1 MYEARY
7 TNDEKILQNKNKI
20 KATRIE
26 LLCLMALDDEWHRDE
41 TSELYKKIMACSEE
55 LRRLTSDK
63 RKIRRMSQEEYMRL
77 RVLGYTLQEISDYYG
92 VSVSYLNKWRQN
104 KGMIV

>member
-1 MYEARY
+1 ME
-7 TNDEKILQNKNKI
+7 
-20 KATRIE
+20 
-26 LLCLMALDDEWHRDE
+26 
-41 TSELYKKIMACSEE
+41 CSEE

-77 RVLGYTLQEISDYYG
+77 RALEYTLHEIADYYG

-104 KGMIV
+104 KGIIV

>member
-1 MYEARY
+1 MYGIRSLY
-7 TNDEKILQNKNKI
+7 DEKTIQDKKI
-20 KATRIE
+20 IKEKRLE
-26 LLCLMALDDEWHRDE
+26 LLQLMALDDDWHRDE

-63 RKIRRMSQEEYMRL
+63 RKIRRMSQEEYVRL
-77 RVLGYTLQEISDYYG
+77 RALGYTLHEISDYYG

-104 KGMIV
+104 KGIIV

>member
-1 MYEARY
+1 MYETR
-7 TNDEKILQNKNKI
+7 NIEDEKILQDKNRI
-20 KATRIE
+20 KETRIE
-26 LLCLMALDDEWHRDE
+26 LLRLMALDDEWHRDE

-77 RVLGYTLQEISDYYG
+77 RALGYTLHEIADYYG

-104 KGMIV
+104 KGIIV